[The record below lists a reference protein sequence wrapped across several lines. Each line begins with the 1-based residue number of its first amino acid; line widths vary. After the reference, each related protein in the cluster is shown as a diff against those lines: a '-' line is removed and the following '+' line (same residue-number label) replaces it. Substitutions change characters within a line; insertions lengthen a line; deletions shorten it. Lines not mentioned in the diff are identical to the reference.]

1 MFFSK
6 KESLSED
13 DTVAIAIHAACAA
26 RFCEKQM
33 GKVAEGEEALKIVNS
48 CIDHYTKKFKRK
60 PDDESRRNIGMVAY
74 ALFGDVSDFIER
86 VDKRFASG
94 DTSLFRNDID
104 EALNITM
111 DAVKQFNVEGG
122 GE

>member
-1 MFFSK
+1 
-6 KESLSED
+6 
-13 DTVAIAIHAACAA
+13 
-26 RFCEKQM
+26 M
-33 GKVAEGEEALKIVNS
+33 G
-48 CIDHYTKKFKRK
+48 HY
-60 PDDESRRNIGMVAY
+60 MVAY